1 MKHTYVHL
9 AFLVRISP
17 AKRIDR
23 AVAIAEPMG
32 MAIKVAAEVEAADRA
47 YCEDIIAPV
56 LANAST

>member
-23 AVAIAEPMG
+23 AVNRRVDRG
-32 MAIKVAAEVEAADRA
+32 VAIKIAAKVVAADRA
-47 YCEDIIAPV
+47 YCGDVIAPL
-56 LANAST
+56 LANASA